1 MGQELGQALRRVAP
15 FQYRHLPG
23 HSSWAQPPNSK
34 RGSGQCYSCRVGAR
48 PPNHWGFGLAQSR
61 HLAWRAVQ
69 EGGQLMGPE
78 GAGWGFRGSHSRAD
92 GRGRGVYSVSRA
104 RAASPPGKRQSAGLG
119 SASGASACCAHS
131 GLRGRVGGVV
141 SGAAPHICSPFPYSG
156 KHSPLQ
162 RHHGLAWSHE
172 PHGLGS
178 NPASAARHPEDPGQR
193 NVLSLSISG

>member
-1 MGQELGQALRRVAP
+1 MPL
-15 FQYRHLPG
+15 F
-23 HSSWAQPPNSK
+23 STDTCWASLHGLNLLIQ
-34 RGSGQCYSCRVGAR
+34 RGGSGQCYSCRVGAR
-48 PPNHWGFGLAQSR
+48 PPNHRGLGLAQSR

-69 EGGQLMGPE
+69 EGGQLMGPG

-141 SGAAPHICSPFPYSG
+141 SGAAPHICSPFPYST
-156 KHSPLQ
+156 P
-162 RHHGLAWSHE
+162 
-172 PHGLGS
+172 GS
-178 NPASAARHPEDPGQR
+178 TPPYRDTMGWRES
-193 NVLSLSISG
+193 